1 MGGRGAG
8 GSTSGEWVRRRV
20 GAGRGAG
27 KCFIRRRSAAG
38 REKIVIKFGSRHDFL
53 CFGICFCV
61 PYAAYEVGTDIDKGT
76 NRNVPSVK
84 VHKSWAPV
92 RFLSSANNTIH
103 LDPSQSICQSIC
115 KNAQVVGARAI
126 FQQREQHNPSRSITI
141 HPPIHR

>member
-61 PYAAYEVGTDIDKGT
+61 PYAAYEVGTDIDKNMSLDTLEPGGT
-76 NRNVPSVK
+76 QFGFRRNLA
-84 VHKSWAPV
+84 KSSGKMSLGTLEPTGTQFGFRRNLAKI
-92 RFLSSANNTIH
+92 LE
-103 LDPSQSICQSIC
+103 ICGLGL
-115 KNAQVVGARAI
+115 NG
-126 FQQREQHNPSRSITI
+126 T
-141 HPPIHR
+141 

>member
-1 MGGRGAG
+1 MIFCVF
-8 GSTSGEWVRRRV
+8 W
-20 GAGRGAG
+20 
-27 KCFIRRRSAAG
+27 
-38 REKIVIKFGSRHDFL
+38 
-53 CFGICFCV
+53 ICFCV